1 MLRCEWGISYRKRKR
16 TIMNRAIFV
25 ASFSLAES
33 ASAATTFAHDHMIT
47 YITNRARMTSDF
59 SGYSVIIL
67 YTIFTSL
74 CEDVSVSEKGRW
86 RSVCKLKYTTTTIP
100 SIKRTVQGY
109 FHCKNFQR

>member
-67 YTIFTSL
+67 YTIFSYL
-74 CEDVSVSEKGRW
+74 PQNLSG
-86 RSVCKLKYTTTTIP
+86 TT
-100 SIKRTVQGY
+100 KCL
-109 FHCKNFQR
+109 H